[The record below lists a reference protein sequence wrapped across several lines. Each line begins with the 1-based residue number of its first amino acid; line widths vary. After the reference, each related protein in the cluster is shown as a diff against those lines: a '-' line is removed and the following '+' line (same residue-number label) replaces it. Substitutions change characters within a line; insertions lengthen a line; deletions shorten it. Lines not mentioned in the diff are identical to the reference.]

1 MEPQPAS
8 ILSKLILR
16 TPNWRSLLLML
27 LVISMAL
34 TGCLS
39 ATPTLTPGPLTTPT
53 PTPLP
58 TATPTP
64 QPLGHPTN
72 PLILGVVTFE
82 NQPGVAESTARLADQ
97 LAEQTGLSVQS
108 LPVDSYQVLLEEFGA
123 RHVHIAWLPP
133 LTYLVASQHGLARAA
148 LLTSHFGVY
157 LYGTQFLANA
167 SSGFTIYFDPVRGV
181 NLADAP
187 EALSQFDGRRPCWVD
202 PTSAS
207 GYLVPAGLLAL
218 HGIHTTEPA
227 FTRSHAGV
235 VRSLYVQGICD
246 FGATF
251 SISGDPRTATTV
263 LNDLPD
269 ALERIPILWRSEPII
284 PNMNLSFI
292 TGLPESTEK
301 QLIDAFLEIA
311 SSPEGLSLLSS
322 SAGEYQIEALK
333 PIEDSLYNPLR
344 EALDALQVNLNELI
358 GK

>member
-1 MEPQPAS
+1 METQPAS
-8 ILSKLILR
+8 ILCKLVLRASTRRWLFLIL
-16 TPNWRSLLLML
+16 LA
-27 LVISMAL
+27 ISMIFS
-34 TGCLS
+34 GCLS

-72 PLILGVVTFE
+72 PLIFGVVAFE
-82 NQPGVAESTARLADQ
+82 DQPDVAESATR
-97 LAEQTGLSVQS
+97 LAEQLTEKTGLSVQS
-108 LPVDSYQVLLEEFGA
+108 LPVDSYQALLKEFGA
-123 RHVHIAWLPP
+123 RKVHIAWLPP
-133 LTYLVASQHGLARAA
+133 LTYLFASQHGLARAA
-148 LLTSHFGVY
+148 LLASHFGVY

-181 NLADAP
+181 NLADASV
-187 EALSQFDGRRPCWVD
+187 ALSQFDGRRPCWVD
-202 PTSAS
+202 STSAS

-251 SISGDPRTATTV
+251 SISGDPRTASAV

-269 ALERIPILWRSEPII
+269 ALQRIPILWRSDPII
-284 PNMNLSFI
+284 PNVNLALI

-301 QLIDAFLEIA
+301 QLVDAFLEIA
-311 SSPEGLSLLSS
+311 SSPEGLALLSS

-333 PIEDSLYNPLR
+333 PIDDPLYDPLR
-344 EALDALQVNLNELI
+344 EVLDALQVNLNELI